1 MANNDYNTIKPVGG
15 LQNIGGLTPAKRREE
30 RKQKQNLH
38 EQNQEESK
46 QELNES
52 TEENL
57 NNEITENEG
66 DQHSIDY
73 RA

>member
-1 MANNDYNTIKPVGG
+1 MADNDYNIIKPVEG

-30 RKQKQNLH
+30 RKRKQNLH
-38 EQNQEESK
+38 EQNQEESE
-46 QELNES
+46 QELNGS
-52 TEENL
+52 TEEDL